1 MKRPR
6 VLLVKSRSL
15 ATKLRGASMPP
26 LGLLYIASFLRSRLS
41 AEVRLLD
48 ARLEPDLLSAVTA
61 AVRASRPDVVGVS
74 ALTAEAFL
82 AHQIAAAVKAADP
95 SVPVVLGGPYPSSD
109 PDGVL
114 ADQNTDAAVIGEGE
128 ETFAELTRVIAEE
141 GPRWNAPGAADGV
154 AGLALRAGDTVTRT
168 PARVPSVHPD
178 ALPFPAW
185 DLVDYKK
192 FWKTGG
198 MASVGV
204 RPYLPLYT
212 SRGCPF
218 HCVYCHQIFG
228 KAFRG
233 RSPESVAAEVE
244 LIRSLGTRE
253 IEVLDDVA
261 NYDPDRFDGLL
272 QELLRRGLNTVLNF
286 PNGLRADLLR
296 ESTADLLKR
305 AGTADVAMGIETASP
320 RLQGLI
326 NKNLSMEAAT
336 RGINLLASRRIFCRG
351 LFLLGLPTE
360 TESEMRATIRYACQS
375 RLHLALF
382 FTPTP
387 FPGTGLYE
395 MFRSAGK
402 LPADRSTIDFEYT
415 AAPFNASAMSD
426 ETYLRLYR
434 GAFLKFHLDPAR
446 VFRIV
451 RDGPIGWDFPARAY
465 RLFRNH
471 LSFGRLS
478 ERA

>member
-26 LGLLYIASFLRSRLS
+26 LGLLYVGAFLRSRLG

-48 ARLEPDLLSAVTA
+48 SRLEPDVLA
-61 AVRASRPDVVGVS
+61 AAAAEVRAARPDIVGVS

-82 AHQIAAAVKAADP
+82 AHRIAAAVKAADP
-95 SVPVVLGGPYPSSD
+95 SVPVVLGGPYASSD
-109 PDGVL
+109 PEGAV
-114 ADQNTDAAVIGEGE
+114 ADANVDAAVVGEGE
-128 ETFAELTRVIAEE
+128 ETFAELVRLVAAE
-141 GPRWNAPGAADGV
+141 GPRWKDPGAADAV
-154 AGLALRAGDTVTRT
+154 AGLAFARGGAPLRTAQ
-168 PARVPSVHPD
+168 RVPAVHPD
-178 ALPFPAW
+178 DLPFPAW
-185 DLVDYKK
+185 DLVDYRR

-218 HCVYCHQIFG
+218 RCVYCHGIFG
-228 KAFRG
+228 KKFRG
-233 RSPESVAAEVE
+233 RSPESVAEEVA
-244 LIRSLGTRE
+244 LIHRLGTRD

-261 NYDPDRFDGLL
+261 NFDLDRFDAVLDGLV
-272 QELLRRGLNTVLNF
+272 RRGLRSVLNF

-296 ESTADLLKR
+296 ESTADLLKA
-305 AGTADVAMGIETASP
+305 AGASDVAMGLETASP
-320 RLQGLI
+320 RLQRLI
-326 NKNLSMEAAT
+326 NKDLPLDKAA
-336 RGINLLASRRIFCRG
+336 RGIDMLAARRMFCRG

-360 TESEMRATIRYACQS
+360 TEEEMRATVRFACES

-387 FPGTGLYE
+387 FPGTELYE
-395 MFRSAGK
+395 MFRRAGR
-402 LPADRSTIDFEYT
+402 LPAGRSSIDYEYT

-426 ETYLRLYR
+426 ETYRRLYR
-434 GAFLKFHLDPAR
+434 GAFLKFHLAPGR
-446 VFRIV
+446 VYRIV
-451 RDGPIGWDFPARAY
+451 RDGPFGWDFPARAF

-471 LSFGRLS
+471 LSLGRLK
-478 ERA
+478 ETL